1 MKITTKSGFKCNVK
15 ENDLKSWDYVTLSAR
30 LAKETDEMKVIVMLD
45 DLITLVLGDQKNAF
59 LAHIA
64 EVNGVADTT
73 TVIAEFKF
81 ITEMMGEQ
89 LKKSMPSQA

>member
-1 MKITTKSGFKCNVK
+1 MKITTKSGFKCDVNEK
-15 ENDLKSWDYVTLSAR
+15 ALKSWDYVTQSAR

-64 EVNGVADTT
+64 EVNGVADTDA
-73 TVIAEFKF
+73 VIEEFKF
-81 ITEMMGEQ
+81 ITEMMGDQ
-89 LKKSMPSQA
+89 LKKSLPSQA